1 MFKTAIFASLMSV
14 AACCCSVTVRADD
27 KKSPAYSSLVQ
38 TCTFKVTGMTC
49 ASCSVTLKAALKKLD
64 GVQNVA
70 VSVGDDSASVTFDP
84 GKVTTKD
91 IVAKIDNVGYKA
103 ELNQCKA

>member
-1 MFKTAIFASLMSV
+1 
-14 AACCCSVTVRADD
+14 
-27 KKSPAYSSLVQ
+27 
-38 TCTFKVTGMTC
+38 MTC